1 MSVCREWLPPGNP
14 KKKTEGEARI
24 RPSATLVAILWPRVL
39 CVFLH
44 DSALGGFKVLR
55 AICKTP
61 IFFNERPQPT
71 FRDWLARC
79 DQRETQD
86 FRTMAAM
93 RGTEHGQPRHAV
105 KRKIEPL

>member
-1 MSVCREWLPPGNP
+1 
-14 KKKTEGEARI
+14 
-24 RPSATLVAILWPRVL
+24 
-39 CVFLH
+39 
-44 DSALGGFKVLR
+44 LGGFKVFR

-86 FRTMAAM
+86 FRRRRIAALGFIAQM
-93 RGTEHGQPRHAV
+93 SRVAEFLELTDGVIGDR
-105 KRKIEPL
+105 